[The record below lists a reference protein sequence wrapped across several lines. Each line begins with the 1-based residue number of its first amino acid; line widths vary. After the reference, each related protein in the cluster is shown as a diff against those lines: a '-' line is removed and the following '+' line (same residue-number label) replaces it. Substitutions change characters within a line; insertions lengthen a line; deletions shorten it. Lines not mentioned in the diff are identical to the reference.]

1 MRGGHKARSLATWW
15 VGDRRGIVSGYHDDQ
30 DDIDDDPVGDYD
42 DMHDDIIIDDYDEMD
57 DDDDEEEEDD
67 DYEDAT
73 PDEIDFVIAA
83 YREDGA
89 PVVIPLAKPLANDLE
104 DLIEQLRRLPGDAG
118 SVGFVSISGEFFVIV
133 RVRGRN
139 VQVLLNDSV
148 AATDWP
154 IARDVADYLNLDVNE
169 DDESEPIGDLDVLA
183 DQGLSELDMEAIAT
197 DLDEDSDEL
206 VRQIARHL
214 GLERQFDEAVTEE

>member
-1 MRGGHKARSLATWW
+1 
-15 VGDRRGIVSGYHDDQ
+15 VSGYHDDQ

>member
-1 MRGGHKARSLATWW
+1 M
-15 VGDRRGIVSGYHDDQ
+15 SGYHDDQ